1 MLHMQLTSRLN
12 RASACT
18 CALPR
23 HTCTGNTSS
32 VHRHHVHMTQKKRA
46 QVSGESERDTL
57 ESSSRD
63 GCCLGEGSAL
73 TPLSIFGPDRLRSAP
88 STQVTAPSCCCCPT
102 VFHVHG
108 VHAMSTKETNK
119 AHVPWGHRVP
129 PTRRACYARTIC
141 SYLTGRRRDWSGGSR
156 RRPLLCSWQ
165 PCIVTGCGQGNGGRG
180 WRRQP
185 SWCVPVVVCAMC
197 RSPLHMRR
205 HDGGKRT
212 GPSKN
217 RRESVAPS
225 CESHVR
231 RDSDRMMLVF
241 SADQTTNLSAIPNC
255 SPVAGA
261 SSDCKSRRL
270 RPLTVHLNR
279 SPFFNAPDRANAL
292 KGWHGKTSLP

>member
-1 MLHMQLTSRLN
+1 MQLTSRLN
-12 RASACT
+12 RARACT

-46 QVSGESERDTL
+46 RVSGESERDTL

-73 TPLSIFGPDRLRSAP
+73 TPLSISGPDRLRSAP

-129 PTRRACYARTIC
+129 PPDVHATLVRLLVPHWTP
-141 SYLTGRRRDWSGGSR
+141 TGLVGRQSSTTSALLVATLHRHRM
-156 RRPLLCSWQ
+156 RP
-165 PCIVTGCGQGNGGRG
+165 GNGGRG

-185 SWCVPVVVCAMC
+185 SRCAPVVVCAMC

-225 CESHVR
+225 CREPR
-231 RDSDRMMLVF
+231 
-241 SADQTTNLSAIPNC
+241 
-255 SPVAGA
+255 A
-261 SSDCKSRRL
+261 SGL
-270 RPLTVHLNR
+270 RQNDACLL
-279 SPFFNAPDRANAL
+279 
-292 KGWHGKTSLP
+292 G